1 MKRRNFLYSAGATA
15 LVSTLYAPKILRAQ
29 SAEEFHIAAILSFS
43 GPYGLIGNDMRKGAE
58 LAVAERGGMVLGKPV
73 RFSWEDDETK
83 PQPAVQKASRLLSE
97 GAHMMFGAVSS
108 ASTLAL
114 QSLSTQ
120 RQVPHLI
127 TISADDA
134 ITKRDGAPYSFRTSN
149 TLGMEVKMTMEFV
162 KKRGLKKIYAVTADY
177 QATRSALDEF
187 SAMAKEAGVEI
198 VGNDYAPLGNRDFS
212 VIIDKMARSDA
223 DGIVVMATGNDG
235 ITFVKQAGQ
244 VELGKDRVIF
254 GPVLQ
259 DDIFAAATGPAA
271 LGVNSGVRYHYSV
284 DNPTNNAFVKA
295 YREANNA
302 FPSAFAGEAY
312 DGLRWWLDVVD
323 KTRSWEVDAWT
334 EAFANSVYEDSVE
347 GRKEMRACDHQ
358 ASQVGLWGEVVK
370 GEAPMPELT
379 MKITDIF
386 PADRLFDSC

>member
-1 MKRRNFLYSAGATA
+1 MKRRNFLRSAGAAA
-15 LVSTLYAPKILRAQ
+15 LVSTLPAPMLRAKT
-29 SAEEFHIAAILSFS
+29 AEDFHIAAILSFS
-43 GPYGLIGNDMRKGAE
+43 GAYGLIGNDMRKGAE
-58 LAVAERGGMVLGKPV
+58 LAVAERGGTLLGKPV
-73 RFSWEDDETK
+73 RFTWEDDETK
-83 PQPAVQKASRLLSE
+83 PQPAVQKASRLLAE
-97 GAHMMFGAVSS
+97 GAQMLFGAVSS

-120 RQVPHLI
+120 RKVPHLV

-134 ITKRDGAPYSFRTSN
+134 ITKRNGAPYSFRTSN

-162 KKRGLKKIYAVTADY
+162 KSRGLKKIYAVTADY
-177 QATRSALDEF
+177 QATRSGFEEFAAL
-187 SAMAKEAGVEI
+187 AKEAGVEI

-223 DGIVVMATGNDG
+223 DGIAVMATGNDG

-244 VELGKDRVIF
+244 VELGKNKVIF

-259 DDIFAAATGPAA
+259 DDVFAAATGPAA
-271 LGVNSGVRYHYSV
+271 LGVNSGVRYHYSL
-284 DNPTNNAFVKA
+284 DNEANKAFVAA
-295 YREANNA
+295 YREAHGV
-302 FPSAFAGEAY
+302 FPSSFAGEAY
-312 DGLRWWLDVVD
+312 DGLRWWLDVVE
-323 KTRSWEVDAWT
+323 KTDSWDVETWV
-334 EAFANSVYEDSVE
+334 EAFANSVYENSVE

-379 MKITDIF
+379 MKITEIF

>member
-1 MKRRNFLYSAGATA
+1 MKRRSFLYGAGATA
-15 LVSTLYAPKILRAQ
+15 LVGGLSAPRLLRAQ
-29 SAEEFHIAAILSFS
+29 SADEFHIAAILSFS

-58 LAVAERGGMVLGKPV
+58 LAVAERGGTVLGKPV

-83 PQPAVQKASRLLSE
+83 TQPAIQTASRLLAQ

-120 RQVPHLI
+120 RKVPHLV

-134 ITKRDGAPYSFRTSN
+134 ITQRNGAPYSFRTSN

-187 SAMAKEAGVEI
+187 SALAKEAGVEI
-198 VGNDYAPLGNRDFS
+198 VGNDFAPLGNRDFS

-295 YREANNA
+295 YREAHGA
-302 FPSAFAGEAY
+302 LPSAFAGEAY

-323 KTRSWEVDAWT
+323 KTGSWDVAAWT
-334 EAFANSVYEDSVE
+334 EAFADSVYEDSVE

-358 ASQVGLWGEVVK
+358 ASQVGLWGEVVE

>member
-1 MKRRNFLYSAGATA
+1 MKRRNFLYCAGATA
-15 LVSTLYAPKILRAQ
+15 LVSTLSAPKISRAQ

-58 LAVAERGGMVLGKPV
+58 LAVAERGGTVLGKPV

-83 PQPAVQKASRLLSE
+83 PQPAVQKATRLLSE

-120 RQVPHLI
+120 RKVPHLI

-177 QATRSALDEF
+177 QATRSALEEF

-212 VIIDKMARSDA
+212 VIIDKMAKSDA
-223 DGIVVMATGNDG
+223 DGIVVVATGNDG

-271 LGVNSGVRYHYSV
+271 LGVNSGVRYHYSL
-284 DNPTNNAFVKA
+284 DNPTNNAFVKGYQDTHDA
-295 YREANNA
+295 L
-302 FPSAFAGEAY
+302 PSAFAGEAY

-323 KTRSWEVDAWT
+323 KTGSWDVEAWT
-334 EAFANSVYEDSVE
+334 DAFANSVYEDSVE

-386 PADRLFDSC
+386 PADRLFDGC

>member
-15 LVSTLYAPKILRAQ
+15 LVSTLSSPKILRAQ
-29 SAEEFHIAAILSFS
+29 STEEFHIAAILSFS
-43 GPYGLIGNDMRKGAE
+43 GPYGLIGNDMRNGAE

-120 RQVPHLI
+120 RKVPHLV

-177 QATRSALDEF
+177 QATRSALNEF

-198 VGNDYAPLGNRDFS
+198 VGNDYAPLGNRDYS

-284 DNPTNNAFVKA
+284 DNPTNNAFVAA
-295 YREANNA
+295 YREVNGA

-323 KTRSWEVDAWT
+323 KTGSWEVDAWT

-370 GEAPMPELT
+370 GEASMPELT

>member
-1 MKRRNFLYSAGATA
+1 MKRRKFLYNAGATA
-15 LVSTLYAPKILRAQ
+15 MVSTLSAPKILRAQ

-83 PQPAVQKASRLLSE
+83 PQPAVQKATRLLSE

-120 RQVPHLI
+120 RKVPHLI

-134 ITKRDGAPYSFRTSN
+134 ITKRDGPPYSFRTSN

-177 QATRSALDEF
+177 QATRSALEEF

-212 VIIDKMARSDA
+212 VIIDKMAKSDA
-223 DGIVVMATGNDG
+223 DGIVVVATGNDG

-271 LGVNSGVRYHYSV
+271 LGVNSGVRYHYSL
-284 DNPTNNAFVKA
+284 DNPTNNAFVKGYQDTHDA
-295 YREANNA
+295 L
-302 FPSAFAGEAY
+302 PSAFAGEAY

-323 KTRSWEVDAWT
+323 KTGSWDVDAWT

-370 GEAPMPELT
+370 GEASMPELT

-386 PADRLFDSC
+386 PADRLFSSC